1 MAKSKGRSAF
11 GRASSGRSPFG
22 RRGGTVTVIED
33 HVSRSYVRTAKIAFW
48 VVSITIGLLAAVV
61 ISSLK
66 FHGEPIHPIVALIG
80 GAVIGAAVAFPI
92 SAFIAAWPVI
102 RVIWWWLPEIAA
114 AVALVYGFMY
124 LCQHTPLPV
133 RAATVAACAAPAA
146 FGKVRAAVMK
156 VAYCFISR
164 HRIRTCFAEFIIG
177 NNRASLP
184 FMLWAKP
191 TRVGESL
198 WIWLRPGL
206 ARENL
211 LERLDQ
217 IAVAC
222 WADKVT
228 IERASA
234 TNAALVRVD
243 ITRRDALTG
252 TVASPLPTGLP
263 TGADATDPDFTNGRS
278 ATAAGDQTAP
288 MGGLDFTD
296 VPEEHVTN
304 PTNSADTAAAPR
316 NGARPKKP
324 VPVPAVDDDPYADYR

>member
-1 MAKSKGRSAF
+1 MANSKGHTGF
-11 GRASSGRSPFG
+11 GRASSGRSFGRSPFG

-33 HVSRSYVRTAKIAFW
+33 HVSRSYARSAKIAFW
-48 VVSITIGLLAAVV
+48 VIAITVGLLAAVV
-61 ISSLK
+61 ISSLSI
-66 FHGEPIHPIVALIG
+66 HGQPIHPIVAFIMG
-80 GAVIGAAVAFPI
+80 GIIGAVVALPI
-92 SAFIAAWPVI
+92 SAFIIAWPVV
-102 RVIWWWLPEIAA
+102 RVIWWWLPEITAA
-114 AVALVYGFMY
+114 AGLALGFTY

-133 RAATVAACAAPAA
+133 RLAIVAAIAAPAA
-146 FGKVRAAVMK
+146 FPQVRAAVMK

-184 FMLWAKP
+184 FLLWAKP
-191 TRVGESL
+191 TKVGESV

-206 ARENL
+206 ARDNL

-234 TNAALVRVD
+234 TNAAYLRID

-252 TVASPLPTGLP
+252 TVSSPLPTEVDLP
-263 TGADATDPDFTNGRS
+263 GPATIHAEAERDDS
-278 ATAAGDQTAP
+278 APTA
-288 MGGLDFTD
+288 GLDITD
-296 VPEEHVTN
+296 VTDDHVTTTSKTG
-304 PTNSADTAAAPR
+304 PTA
-316 NGARPKKP
+316 NGARTQKP
-324 VPVPAVDDDPYADYR
+324 ATVPAATMAADDDPYADYR